1 MQIRKLLIVTKNCL
15 PPEKE
20 FPGLFRN
27 CVSQKLYNKIS
38 FHKLKS
44 HFIDTNNE
52 HFFILVKKIIGS
64 YYKIR
69 INNLA
74 KKITER
80 AHSKQIR
87 QQFNKLILF
96 NNQ

>member
-1 MQIRKLLIVTKNCL
+1 MQIRKLLVVTKNCL
-15 PPEKE
+15 PPEKD
-20 FPGLFRN
+20 FPRLFVN
-27 CVSQKLYNKIS
+27 SVSQKLYHKIN
-38 FHKLKS
+38 FEVLND

-52 HFFILVKKIIGS
+52 HFFMLIKKIIGS